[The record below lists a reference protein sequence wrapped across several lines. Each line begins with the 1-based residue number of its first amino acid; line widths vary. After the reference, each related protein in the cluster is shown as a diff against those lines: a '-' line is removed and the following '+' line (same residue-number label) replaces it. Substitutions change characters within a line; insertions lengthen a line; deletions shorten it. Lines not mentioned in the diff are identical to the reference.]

1 MRMTSAWF
9 PLAQTRTRR
18 LESLFDK
25 YVISADMTYT
35 KLLSC
40 STLITFVV
48 TTSYNIGLHG
58 IKSPFDMN
66 LTLMRSLT
74 TIQGCVPAKKR
85 LSALLHSGMV
95 VFKIPKLKYIRSN
108 LAQYQ
113 SSKSRYLKANIRGSS
128 LNQYE
133 RALKMWHFGI
143 RLVCRGFLFVES

>member
-1 MRMTSAWF
+1 MYDVCVS
-9 PLAQTRTRR
+9 RR

-74 TIQGCVPAKKR
+74 TIQGCVPAKKQR
-85 LSALLHSGMV
+85 SAVLHSGMV

-133 RALKMWHFGI
+133 RALKM
-143 RLVCRGFLFVES
+143 